1 MFAHK
6 LISRCSF
13 HFFLLLS
20 IRVPRTRAPY
30 TTVRNMTKQERIRR
44 CSLCLCHLNLQNLKE
59 KNSLAKSYH
68 PKKRIPPEKH
78 TTVKTNCKCRS
89 VSLRLHQ
96 RSAAHQ
102 IIITTRL
109 ISIVLLSSCPKDSQ
123 NNTSDCG
130 KLILSRHPPPKGGGL
145 CFVDRSVSEET
156 SYAVSTTGPRAARKI
171 FIAAL
176 TSLSWCEPHSRQVHC
191 LSLRERVSLW

>member
-1 MFAHK
+1 MLGFAISIYKLFIGTNICRINKRIPGIYYSTQPTRLLLNSRYVRSQVFSHK

-30 TTVRNMTKQERIRR
+30 TTVRNMTRQERIRR

-68 PKKRIPPEKH
+68 PKKRTPPEKH
-78 TTVKTNCKCRS
+78 ITVKTNCKCRS

-96 RSAAHQ
+96 RRTAHQ
-102 IIITTRL
+102 SIITTRL

-123 NNTSDCG
+123 NNTSDYG
-130 KLILSRHPPPKGGGL
+130 KLML
-145 CFVDRSVSEET
+145 
-156 SYAVSTTGPRAARKI
+156 
-171 FIAAL
+171 
-176 TSLSWCEPHSRQVHC
+176 
-191 LSLRERVSLW
+191 